1 MRNFYLTAD
10 IDGRQTLLTGGPR
23 AKDGEMR
30 VEIRQRDDGYSVVAF
45 VIKCIERNGKL
56 ITEVFNQD
64 GVEVVR
70 FETDR

>member
-30 VEIRQRDDGYSVVAF
+30 VEIRQRKEGKSVVACK
-45 VIKCIERNGKL
+45 IKCTEFNGYL
-56 ITEVFNQD
+56 TTTVLDDE
-64 GVEVVR
+64 G
-70 FETDR
+70 FEIVTFATRR